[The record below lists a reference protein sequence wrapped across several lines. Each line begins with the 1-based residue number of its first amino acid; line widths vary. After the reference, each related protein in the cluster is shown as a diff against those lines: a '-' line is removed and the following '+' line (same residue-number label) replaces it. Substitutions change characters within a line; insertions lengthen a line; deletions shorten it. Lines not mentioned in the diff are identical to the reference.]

1 MNFPDK
7 LKYTKEHEWVKLDG
21 DVVVVGITDFAQHE
35 LGDIVFMELPAVGR
49 KLAKG
54 ETFGVAESV
63 KTVSD
68 LYSPVAGE
76 VAEINV
82 ALENAPEKVN
92 KDCYGAGWLIKIKP
106 SNKGDL
112 DSLLSASAY
121 KANIS
126 PGR

>member
-7 LKYTKEHEWVKLDG
+7 LKYTKEHEWAALDG
-21 DVVVVGITDFAQHE
+21 DVVVVGITDFAQSE
-35 LGDIVFMELPAVGR
+35 LGDIVFVELPAVGR
-49 KLAKG
+49 KLGKG

-76 VAEINV
+76 VAAIN
-82 ALENAPEKVN
+82 AELESAPENVN
-92 KDCYGAGWLIKIKP
+92 KDCYGSGWLVKIKP
-106 SNKGDL
+106 SNKADL

-121 KANIS
+121 KAS
-126 PGR
+126 VSHGR